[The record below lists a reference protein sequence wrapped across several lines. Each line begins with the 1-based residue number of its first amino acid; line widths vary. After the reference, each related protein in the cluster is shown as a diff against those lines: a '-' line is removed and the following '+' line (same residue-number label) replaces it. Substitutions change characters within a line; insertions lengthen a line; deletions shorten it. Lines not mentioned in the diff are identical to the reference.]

1 MTQIS
6 VDNRQ
11 PRVSILGFQKWKG
24 SAFAWNWEVKWKIW
38 KSGNVGKAWLC
49 GLGWH
54 KDKALLVLNFFFPNL
69 TVIMI

>member
-1 MTQIS
+1 MCKNLTVTRVVDLPLFMTQIS

-11 PRVSILGFQKWKG
+11 PRASILGFQKWKG

-49 GLGWH
+49 G
-54 KDKALLVLNFFFPNL
+54 PR
-69 TVIMI
+69 I